1 MNLARGRAWSAV
13 TQERARNS
21 GAEEARQESPGGTKT
36 AQSLGPAG
44 AKERLVGEWR
54 SRGQGGGWGG
64 AETRRGGR
72 CGGREPELAAPPR
85 EQVEPVLELA

>member
-21 GAEEARQESPGGTKT
+21 GAEEARQESPGGTKA

-54 SRGQGGGWGG
+54 SRGQGGGGGERKLGG
-64 AETRRGGR
+64 AGDVVGGS
-72 CGGREPELAAPPR
+72 LS
-85 EQVEPVLELA
+85 